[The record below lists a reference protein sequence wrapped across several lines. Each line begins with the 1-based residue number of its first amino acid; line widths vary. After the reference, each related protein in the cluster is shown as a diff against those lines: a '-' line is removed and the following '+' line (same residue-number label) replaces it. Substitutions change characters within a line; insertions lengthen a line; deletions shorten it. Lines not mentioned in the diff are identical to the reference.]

1 MAGEFKLSFLWL
13 VIACVVLA
21 SSSMEAPDSLSST
34 THDLTSSPVMVSS
47 STNPVSPSTVTSGSV
62 SSTTKT
68 PSTVTTGSVSS
79 TTKTPSLVTSGSVGS
94 TTKTPSLVT
103 SGSVGS
109 TTKTPSTVATG
120 SVGSTTKTPST
131 VTPGSV
137 GSTTKTPS
145 TVATGSVGST
155 TKTPS
160 TVTPGSVGSTT
171 KTPSTVTP
179 GSVGSTTNLAPS
191 ATMTP
196 GSVGSSAT
204 PVPSSTTAPG
214 PCDINPCGQG
224 STCEVRAKGTFV
236 CLCLPG
242 ENYNYIRQSC
252 ENAKVF
258 PGQLALPKLTYDP
271 NMKIKGSPEF
281 NEASQ
286 IIYNELATVFTAPN
300 GYSNVTVLTLEPL
313 VQSKVRSKSQQGI
326 NASIEILF
334 TTNSTITTD
343 EINSKMVNASKCEG
357 CQLAGASFSDTELCD
372 KNPCH
377 KLTTECQSGDGTFKC
392 TCKSNY
398 IKTDFSDRICIACD
412 SGLQAENSLI
422 CVPCA
427 FGYSGLNCS
436 ESWKLT
442 LVIVGSVLGGLL
454 LITLIILPIVAV
466 KCSKKKTKKNSKED
480 IGKPYVSHSP
490 VKLPL
495 VNGNSSLANSQAPS
509 LNGSAYGNAGVPKI
523 PRATTTTSSWDSRTN
538 LEMVPSNSR
547 QNLISVD
554 RNSRLYDDPDD
565 MVPYTQSRPQ
575 GNEYAQVRPRNNP
588 YAQDR
593 PQISP
598 YAQDRP
604 QISPYAQDRPQI
616 SPYAQDRAQNNPYA
630 QNQGHANPYYVHN
643 NEKWS
648 N

>member
-1 MAGEFKLSFLWL
+1 
-13 VIACVVLA
+13 
-21 SSSMEAPDSLSST
+21 
-34 THDLTSSPVMVSS
+34 
-47 STNPVSPSTVTSGSV
+47 
-62 SSTTKT
+62 
-68 PSTVTTGSVSS
+68 
-79 TTKTPSLVTSGSVGS
+79 
-94 TTKTPSLVT
+94 
-103 SGSVGS
+103 
-109 TTKTPSTVATG
+109 
-120 SVGSTTKTPST
+120 
-131 VTPGSV
+131 
-137 GSTTKTPS
+137 
-145 TVATGSVGST
+145 
-155 TKTPS
+155 
-160 TVTPGSVGSTT
+160 
-171 KTPSTVTP
+171 
-179 GSVGSTTNLAPS
+179 
-191 ATMTP
+191 
-196 GSVGSSAT
+196 
-204 PVPSSTTAPG
+204 
-214 PCDINPCGQG
+214 
-224 STCEVRAKGTFV
+224 
-236 CLCLPG
+236 
-242 ENYNYIRQSC
+242 
-252 ENAKVF
+252 
-258 PGQLALPKLTYDP
+258 
-271 NMKIKGSPEF
+271 MKIKGSPEF

-436 ESWKLT
+436 EFINVF
-442 LVIVGSVLGGLL
+442 VIVFVYSLEADTGDRWLRARGTPTHHTHHSAYSGSQVRVLSVHPPTSHHAFSLL
-454 LITLIILPIVAV
+454 SCLCYVLFPVILHINLYVTR
-466 KCSKKKTKKNSKED
+466 CSKKKTKKNSKED

-598 YAQDRP
+598 YAQDR
-604 QISPYAQDRPQI
+604 
-616 SPYAQDRAQNNPYA
+616 AQNNPYA